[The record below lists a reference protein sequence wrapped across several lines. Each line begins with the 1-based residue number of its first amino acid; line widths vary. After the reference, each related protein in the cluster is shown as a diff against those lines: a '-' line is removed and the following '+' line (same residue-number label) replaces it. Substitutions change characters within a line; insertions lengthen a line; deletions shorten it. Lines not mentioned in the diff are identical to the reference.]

1 MFFFG
6 KGGRRFVYFISSGGR
21 VRDSY
26 FIQVRATTI
35 SLAAMF
41 SGDRRP
47 PRLSALSRR
56 RRYSVEKEDVTR
68 ERGGRGGLI
77 RVARLRATAAATA
90 ASSPQQRPSARLRR
104 RSTHPGSELAS
115 PSRGRAMVDP
125 FGQPGG
131 WGDWPAAVATAT
143 ETTLCCAAFSPR
155 CFIIQKVRP
164 LR

>member
-1 MFFFG
+1 
-6 KGGRRFVYFISSGGR
+6 
-21 VRDSY
+21 
-26 FIQVRATTI
+26 
-35 SLAAMF
+35 
-41 SGDRRP
+41 
-47 PRLSALSRR
+47 
-56 RRYSVEKEDVTR
+56 
-68 ERGGRGGLI
+68 ERGGTGGLI

-90 ASSPQQRPSARLRR
+90 ASSPQQRLTARLRR

-155 CFIIQKVRP
+155 CFIIQKNSGSSAAERMYLDKYFDTKPTTQSLNPNADVFYSKNALAQP
-164 LR
+164 EDDDGEFSLSLSF